1 MASHALAA
9 ELPIR
14 VAREALRQLRDRSLR
29 SGNQVSFEL
38 VVSST
43 LMNALH
49 GCGASETFRHEIRDL
64 IGAATDSEVELQMR
78 AEETF
83 NPADVALSPVEPKDA
98 MSSDG
103 PPEPSDPPTWAN
115 FTTGDQRLV
124 LRHGTLIYEVTGV
137 ITLGRSSSSTIVI
150 DDSEASRSHAEV
162 SIVDHEL
169 IIRDLSSTNG
179 TKVNGRIIDAPTAL
193 TPGDV
198 ILIGNTEISVVSS

>member
-9 ELPIR
+9 KLPIR
-14 VAREALRQLRDRSLR
+14 VAREALRQLRDQSLKR
-29 SGNQVSFEL
+29 GDRISFEL

-43 LMNALH
+43 LMKALH
-49 GCGASETFRHEIRDL
+49 GCDASEAFRHEIRDL
-64 IGAATDSEVELQMR
+64 IGAVTDSEVELQMS
-78 AEETF
+78 AEDTF
-83 NPADVALSPVEPKDA
+83 DTADVALSPVEPMDA
-98 MSSDG
+98 MCSDG

-115 FTTGDQRLV
+115 FTTGDQRLL

-169 IIRDLSSTNG
+169 IVRDLNSTNG
-179 TKVNGRIIDAPTAL
+179 TKVNGRIIDAPTTL
-193 TPGDV
+193 TSGDV
-198 ILIGNTEISVVSS
+198 IIIGNTEISVVPS

>member
-9 ELPIR
+9 KLPVR
-14 VAREALRQLRDRSLR
+14 VAREALRQLRGQPRE
-29 SGNQVSFEL
+29 SGNRVSFEL

-43 LMNALH
+43 LMKALH
-49 GCGASETFRHEIRDL
+49 GCDASEAFRYEIRDL
-64 IGAATDSEVELQMR
+64 IGAVTDSEVELQMS
-78 AEETF
+78 ADETF
-83 NPADVALSPVEPKDA
+83 NPADVALSPMEPTDA

-103 PPEPSDPPTWAN
+103 PPEPSDPPTSAN
-115 FTTGDQRLV
+115 FTTGDQRLL
-124 LRHGTLIYEVTGV
+124 LRHGTLNYEVTGV
-137 ITLGRSSSSTIVI
+137 VTLGRSSSSTIII

-169 IIRDLSSTNG
+169 VVRDLSSTNG

>member
-9 ELPIR
+9 KLPIR
-14 VAREALRQLRDRSLR
+14 VAREALRQLQDQLLKSD
-29 SGNQVSFEL
+29 NQVSFEL

-43 LMNALH
+43 LMKALH

-78 AEETF
+78 AEKTF
-83 NPADVALSPVEPKDA
+83 NPADVALSPVESTEAVSNDR
-98 MSSDG
+98 
-103 PPEPSDPPTWAN
+103 PPEPSDPPAWAK

-124 LRHGTLIYEVTGV
+124 LRHGTLNYEVTGV

-169 IIRDLSSTNG
+169 IVRDLSSTNG
-179 TKVNGRIIDAPTAL
+179 TKVNGHIIDAPTAL

-198 ILIGNTEISVVSS
+198 ILVGNAEIKVAVS